1 MSPAKPIK
9 VLYCCSDSKDDE
21 KMLQGLDKQLNIL
34 QRQGFINTWHTE
46 LIGAGKEWKNEI
58 YEKIITADIIMLL
71 ISADFFASDYNWN
84 IVLETAKQRHKARKA
99 IVIPILLRRVDN
111 WKSAF
116 DNLNI
121 KALPKGEKP
130 VTDWKPYDNAFENIA
145 KGIRRLIEE
154 QSTSPFSLKSH
165 PWLRAGATSVV
176 RNLASIPTVDA
187 FVFSKKVKSRWHKKA
202 SIKTIIVPAIIA
214 LASVTAINH
223 LTHISGIPSLVPSA
237 TSNSIENINPIGWI
251 RIGVVD
257 NASNSLSVKEQLIQS
272 SNPRFAPSVDALS
285 VPSIGEVVTV
295 KNPVNLRKYRPKPY
309 LPESVGLIKPGEK
322 LVIIQLEPLV
332 RVDSNFPRKEVW
344 AQVGKCAD
352 SCSK

>member
-9 VLYCCSDSKDDE
+9 VLYCCSDSKNDE
-21 KMLQGLDKQLNIL
+21 YMLKKLDKQLNIL
-34 QRQGFINTWHTE
+34 QRKGLINTWHPE
-46 LIGAGKEWKNEI
+46 KIGAGKEWENET
-58 YEKIITADIIMLL
+58 YTQLRTADIILLL
-71 ISADFFASDYNWN
+71 ISSDFFALDYNWD
-84 IVLETAKQRHKARKA
+84 IVLKTAKERHKDKEA
-99 IVIPILLRRVDN
+99 ILIPILLRRVDN

-116 DNLNI
+116 DNLNL
-121 KALPKGEKP
+121 KALPEGEKP

-154 QSTSPFSLKSH
+154 QSTSPFSLKSY
-165 PWLRAGATSVV
+165 PWLRAGATSVA

-202 SIKTIIVPAIIA
+202 NLKTIIVPAMIA
-214 LASVTAINH
+214 LVSVTAINH
-223 LTHISGIPSLVPSA
+223 LTHISGIPLLVPTA
-237 TSNSIENINPIGWI
+237 TYNSIKNITPIGWI

-285 VPSIGEVVTV
+285 VPSIGDAVTV

-309 LPESVGLIKPGEK
+309 LPESVGLLKPGEK
-322 LVIIQLEPLV
+322 LVIIKL
-332 RVDSNFPRKEVW
+332 
-344 AQVGKCAD
+344 
-352 SCSK
+352 